1 MAYTHLLNS
10 SRSGHGQL
18 SGKVVYVIVTL
29 ALAAVIA
36 LTVLSWMKLC
46 SQSCA
51 EGHQYRLYGFK
62 FETVGLVIFPTM
74 LLFHLVSPWL
84 RILATATG
92 WMLCASLGAEIVFIY
107 AQKYMIG
114 SWCPVCLSIAAALV
128 CASGAYFYEYCNRF
142 EESFEHEDKGQI
154 MHHIYKGLSG
164 IIILVAGF
172 LFAFGGIGK
181 YHPLQAAEN
190 EIKEKLAF
198 GKLNSPVEV
207 YVFTD
212 WACPGCRKLEPM
224 LEAALPD
231 IMKQARVIFVD
242 NPVHPET
249 LNYSPYNLSFMI
261 HNKPKY
267 MKLRGALTDLS
278 EETKTPSDE
287 QVAALAQ
294 RLGASYKQLSYS
306 EIALASKYFNYLVEK
321 LEVEGTPTVVIVS
334 KAQKKGKKLSGTGE
348 INEAAIQKA
357 IQAYNK

>member
-1 MAYTHLLNS
+1 MSYTHLLKPSKTSQEQFS
-10 SRSGHGQL
+10 SR
-18 SGKVVYVIVTL
+18 VVYTL
-29 ALAAVIA
+29 AAVALAATIA
-36 LTVLSWMKLC
+36 LTILSWMKLC

-62 FETVGLVIFPTM
+62 FEEVGLFVFPTM
-74 LLFHLVSPWL
+74 LFFHLLSPWF

-92 WMLCASLGAEIVFIY
+92 WMLCAALGAELVFIY

-128 CASGAYFYEYCNRF
+128 SASAAYFYEYCNRF

-154 MHHIYKGLSG
+154 MHHVYKGLSG

-224 LEAALPD
+224 LEAAAPE
-231 IMKQARVIFVD
+231 IMKQARLIFVD

-261 HNKPKY
+261 YNKTKY
-267 MKLRGALTDLS
+267 MKLRSALTDLS
-278 EETKTPSDE
+278 EDTKTPTDE
-287 QVAALAQ
+287 QVAALAK
-294 RLGASYKQLSYS
+294 RLGASYKQLSYA

-321 LEVEGTPTVVIVS
+321 LEVEGTPTVVVVS
-334 KAQKKGKKLSGTGE
+334 KAQKKGKKLAGTSE
-348 INEAAIQKA
+348 ITEAAILKA
-357 IQAYNK
+357 IQAYSK